1 MIGSISLPP
10 TKQILVFFFIKIKFS
25 SKKNAINITSKSH
38 FVFNFHDKN
47 SFLLLNETKI
57 KLN

>member
-10 TKQILVFFFIKIKFS
+10 TKQILVFYDKKLNFLV
-25 SKKNAINITSKSH
+25 KNAIIITSKSH